1 MSEKRCEQHHYHRAP
16 SNITITEPD
25 ENSITVIIAN
35 VREFM
40 GNFQWFAQ
48 SGRAIYSPSLR

>member
-40 GNFQWFAQ
+40 G
-48 SGRAIYSPSLR
+48 